1 MGVKTSTSGELIFY
15 NDGDGQTRLFYNND
29 PELIDKRPRHEKF
42 FGMTEDEIY
51 KEYGLV
57 FTKTNISIGNE
68 IQYKISSDFEAELWM
83 IKKGFVK
90 YVRGKKV
97 WHDEALEHGWE
108 NAWTPPEN
116 YEPTKKLKEL
126 GHVYFIKSQGD
137 YKIGSSNAK
146 RIQRR
151 VIGQCPDEILAICKP
166 IKDFRKL
173 EKDLHKEFASK
184 RVLKYEIFKN
194 LSQIEID
201 SIIKKLGGINVDVTQ
216 QHSKRRRMANG

>member
-1 MGVKTSTSGELIFY
+1 MSDFIFNTAGNEIISTYPCTFE
-15 NDGDGQTRLFYNND
+15 T
-29 PELIDKRPRHEKF
+29 DKRPRHEKF

-83 IKKGFVK
+83 IKKGFIR

-108 NAWTPPEN
+108 NAWTPPKN
-116 YEPTKKLKEL
+116 YEPTKKSKQL

-151 VIGQCPDEILAICKP
+151 VIGQCPDEILAISKP
-166 IKDFRKL
+166 RTKFREY
-173 EKDLHKEFASK
+173 EKQLHKKFAAK

-194 LSQIEID
+194 LTKDEI
-201 SIIKKLGGINVDVTQ
+201 SWIIKELGGINVDMTSKG
-216 QHSKRRRMANG
+216 SKRR

>member
-1 MGVKTSTSGELIFY
+1 MSDFIFNTAGNEIISTYPCTFE
-15 NDGDGQTRLFYNND
+15 T
-29 PELIDKRPRHEKF
+29 DKRPRHEKF

-57 FTKTNISIGNE
+57 FTKTNISIANE

-83 IKKGFVK
+83 IKKGFIR

-108 NAWTPPEN
+108 NAWTPPKN
-116 YEPTKKLKEL
+116 YEPTKKSKQL

-137 YKIGSSNAK
+137 YKIGSSNSK

-151 VIGQCPDEILAICKP
+151 VIGQCPDEILAISKP
-166 IKDFRKL
+166 RTEFREY
-173 EKDLHKEFASK
+173 EKQLHRKFATK

-194 LSQIEID
+194 LTEDEINW
-201 SIIKKLGGINVDVTQ
+201 IIKELGGINVDMTSKS
-216 QHSKRRRMANG
+216 SKRR

>member
-1 MGVKTSTSGELIFY
+1 MGDYIFKTTGSQLTTYPCTFE
-15 NDGDGQTRLFYNND
+15 D
-29 PELIDKRPRHEKF
+29 DKRPRHEKF
-42 FGMTEDEIY
+42 FNMTEDEIY

-83 IKKGFVK
+83 IKKGFIR

-108 NAWTPPEN
+108 NAWTPPKN
-116 YEPTKKLKEL
+116 YEPTKKSKQL

-151 VIGQCPDEILAICKP
+151 VIGQCPDEILAISKP
-166 IKDFRKL
+166 RTKFREY
-173 EKDLHKEFASK
+173 EKQLHKKFAAK

-194 LSQIEID
+194 LTKDEINW
-201 SIIKKLGGINVDVTQ
+201 IIKELGGINVDMTSKG
-216 QHSKRRRMANG
+216 SKRR

>member
-1 MGVKTSTSGELIFY
+1 MSDFIFNTAGNEIISTYPCTFE
-15 NDGDGQTRLFYNND
+15 T
-29 PELIDKRPRHEKF
+29 DKRPRHEKF

-57 FTKTNISIGNE
+57 FTKTNISIANE

-83 IKKGFVK
+83 IKKGFIK

-108 NAWTPPEN
+108 NAWTPPKN
-116 YEPTKKLKEL
+116 YEPTKKSKQL

-151 VIGQCPDEILAICKP
+151 VIGQCPDEILAISKP
-166 IKDFRKL
+166 RTKFREY
-173 EKDLHKEFASK
+173 EKQLHKKFAAK

-194 LSQIEID
+194 LTKDEINW
-201 SIIKKLGGINVDVTQ
+201 IIKELGGINVDMTSKG
-216 QHSKRRRMANG
+216 SKRR

>member
-1 MGVKTSTSGELIFY
+1 MSDITFRTTGHGIISTYFNE
-15 NDGDGQTRLFYNND
+15 
-29 PELIDKRPRHEKF
+29 PEVDKRPRHEKF
-42 FGMTEDEIY
+42 FDMTEDEIY

-83 IKKGFVK
+83 IKKGFIK

-108 NAWTPPEN
+108 NAWTPPKN
-116 YEPTKKLKEL
+116 YEPTKKSKQL

-137 YKIGSSNAK
+137 YKIGSSNSK

-151 VIGQCPDEILAICKP
+151 VIGQCPDEILAISKP
-166 IKDFRKL
+166 RTEFREY
-173 EKDLHKEFASK
+173 EKQLHRKFATK

-194 LSQIEID
+194 LTQDEINW
-201 SIIKKLGGINVDVTQ
+201 IINELGGINVDMT
-216 QHSKRRRMANG
+216 SKGSRRR

>member
-1 MGVKTSTSGELIFY
+1 MSDFIFNTTGNEIISTYPCTFE
-15 NDGDGQTRLFYNND
+15 T
-29 PELIDKRPRHEKF
+29 DKRPRHEKF

-83 IKKGFVK
+83 IKKGFIK

-108 NAWTPPEN
+108 NAWTPPKN
-116 YEPTKKLKEL
+116 YEPTKKSKQL

-151 VIGQCPDEILAICKP
+151 VIGQCPDEILAISKP
-166 IKDFRKL
+166 RTEFREY
-173 EKDLHKEFASK
+173 EKQLHRKFATK

-194 LSQIEID
+194 LTQDEINW
-201 SIIKKLGGINVDVTQ
+201 IINELGGINVDMT
-216 QHSKRRRMANG
+216 SKGSRRR

>member
-1 MGVKTSTSGELIFY
+1 MSDFIFNTAGNEIISTYPCTFE
-15 NDGDGQTRLFYNND
+15 T
-29 PELIDKRPRHEKF
+29 DKRPRHEKF
-42 FGMTEDEIY
+42 FGMREDEIY

-83 IKKGFVK
+83 IKKGFIR

-108 NAWTPPEN
+108 NAWTPPKN
-116 YEPTKKLKEL
+116 YEPTKKSKQL

-151 VIGQCPDEILAICKP
+151 VIGQCPDEILAISKP
-166 IKDFRKL
+166 RTEFREY
-173 EKDLHKEFASK
+173 EKQLHRKFATK

-194 LSQIEID
+194 LTKDEINW
-201 SIIKKLGGINVDVTQ
+201 IIKELGGINVDMTSKG
-216 QHSKRRRMANG
+216 SKRR

>member
-1 MGVKTSTSGELIFY
+1 MGDYIFKTTGSKLTTYPCTIE
-15 NDGDGQTRLFYNND
+15 D
-29 PELIDKRPRHEKF
+29 DKTPRHEKF
-42 FGMTEDEIY
+42 FNMTEDEIY

-83 IKKGFVK
+83 IKKGFIR

-108 NAWTPPEN
+108 NAWTPPKN
-116 YEPTKKLKEL
+116 YEPTKKSKQL

-151 VIGQCPDEILAICKP
+151 VIGQCPDEILAISKP
-166 IKDFRKL
+166 RTKFREY
-173 EKDLHKEFASK
+173 EKQLHKKFAAK

-194 LSQIEID
+194 LTKDEINW
-201 SIIKKLGGINVDVTQ
+201 IIKELGGINVDMTSKG
-216 QHSKRRRMANG
+216 SKRR

>member
-1 MGVKTSTSGELIFY
+1 MSDFIFNTAGNEIISTYPCTFE
-15 NDGDGQTRLFYNND
+15 T
-29 PELIDKRPRHEKF
+29 DKRPRHEKF
-42 FGMTEDEIY
+42 FSMTEDEIY

-68 IQYKISSDFEAELWM
+68 IQYKISSDFEAELLM
-83 IKKGFVK
+83 IKKGFIR

-108 NAWTPPEN
+108 NAWTPPKN
-116 YEPTKKLKEL
+116 YEPTKKSKEL

-151 VIGQCPDEILAICKP
+151 VIGQCPDEILAISKP
-166 IKDFRKL
+166 RTKFREY
-173 EKDLHKEFASK
+173 EKQLHKKFAAK

-194 LSQIEID
+194 LTKDEINW
-201 SIIKKLGGINVDVTQ
+201 IIKELGGINVDMTSKG
-216 QHSKRRRMANG
+216 SKRR

>member
-1 MGVKTSTSGELIFY
+1 MSDFIFNTAGNEIISTYPCTFE
-15 NDGDGQTRLFYNND
+15 T
-29 PELIDKRPRHEKF
+29 DKRPRHEKF

-83 IKKGFVK
+83 IKKGFIK

-108 NAWTPPEN
+108 NAWTPPKN
-116 YEPTKKLKEL
+116 YEPTKKSKQL

-137 YKIGSSNAK
+137 YKIGSSNSK

-151 VIGQCPDEILAICKP
+151 VIGQCPDEILAISKP
-166 IKDFRKL
+166 RTEFREY
-173 EKDLHKEFASK
+173 EKQLHRKFATK

-194 LSQIEID
+194 LTQDEINW
-201 SIIKKLGGINVDVTQ
+201 IINELGGINVDMT
-216 QHSKRRRMANG
+216 SKGSRRR

>member
-1 MGVKTSTSGELIFY
+1 MGLRTSTSGELIFY

-29 PELIDKRPRHEKF
+29 PELIDKRPKHERF

-57 FTKTNISIGNE
+57 FTKTNISIANE

-108 NAWTPPEN
+108 NAWTPPKN
-116 YEPTKKLKEL
+116 YELTKKSKEL

-137 YKIGSSNAK
+137 YKIGSSNSK

-151 VIGQCPDEILAICKP
+151 VIGQCPDEILAISKP
-166 IKDFRKL
+166 RTEFREY
-173 EKDLHKEFASK
+173 EKQLHKKFAAK

-194 LSQIEID
+194 LTQDEINW
-201 SIIKKLGGINVDVTQ
+201 IINELGGINVDMT
-216 QHSKRRRMANG
+216 SKGSRRR

>member
-1 MGVKTSTSGELIFY
+1 MSDFIFNTAGNEIISTYPCTFE
-15 NDGDGQTRLFYNND
+15 T
-29 PELIDKRPRHEKF
+29 DKRPRHEKF

-83 IKKGFVK
+83 IKKGFIK

-108 NAWTPPEN
+108 NAWTPPKN
-116 YEPTKKLKEL
+116 YEPTKKSKQL

-151 VIGQCPDEILAICKP
+151 VIGQCPDEILAISKP
-166 IKDFRKL
+166 RTEFREY
-173 EKDLHKEFASK
+173 EKQLHRKFATK

-194 LSQIEID
+194 LTQDEINW
-201 SIIKKLGGINVDVTQ
+201 IINELGGINVDMT
-216 QHSKRRRMANG
+216 SKGSRRR

>member
-1 MGVKTSTSGELIFY
+1 MSDFIFNTAGNEIISTYPCTFE
-15 NDGDGQTRLFYNND
+15 T
-29 PELIDKRPRHEKF
+29 DKRPRHEKF

-108 NAWTPPEN
+108 NAWTPPKN
-116 YEPTKKLKEL
+116 YEPTKKSKQL

-151 VIGQCPDEILAICKP
+151 VIGQCPDEILAISKP
-166 IKDFRKL
+166 RTKFREY
-173 EKDLHKEFASK
+173 EKQLHKKFAAK

-194 LSQIEID
+194 LTKDEI
-201 SIIKKLGGINVDVTQ
+201 SWIIKELGGINVDMTSKG
-216 QHSKRRRMANG
+216 SKRR

>member
-1 MGVKTSTSGELIFY
+1 MSDFIFNTAGNEIISTYPCTFE
-15 NDGDGQTRLFYNND
+15 T
-29 PELIDKRPRHEKF
+29 DKRPRHEKF

-83 IKKGFVK
+83 IKKGFIRD
-90 YVRGKKV
+90 VRGKKV

-108 NAWTPPEN
+108 NAWTPPKN
-116 YEPTKKLKEL
+116 YEPTKKSKQL

-151 VIGQCPDEILAICKP
+151 VIGQCPDEILAISKP
-166 IKDFRKL
+166 RTKFREY
-173 EKDLHKEFASK
+173 EKQLHKKFAAK

-194 LSQIEID
+194 LTKDEI
-201 SIIKKLGGINVDVTQ
+201 SWIIKELGGINVDMTSKG
-216 QHSKRRRMANG
+216 SKRR